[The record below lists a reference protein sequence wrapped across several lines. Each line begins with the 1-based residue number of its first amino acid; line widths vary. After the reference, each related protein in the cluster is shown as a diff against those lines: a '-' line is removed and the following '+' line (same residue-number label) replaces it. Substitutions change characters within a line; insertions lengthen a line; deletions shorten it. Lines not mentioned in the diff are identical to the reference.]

1 MQVFN
6 GGYHAN
12 MCYIMKLVI
21 HATLFVSCFINISM
35 VLSVTRYSSDYP
47 HDIPLNATTISIY
60 GTRSEQVDYI
70 EPFTKLISYKLTRNI
85 VSTFPNLSNISSTLF
100 YLTITFTHIS
110 TLSVDDMAP
119 MSKVKLF
126 DISCNRLTHIPDIT
140 TAFPALQKF
149 VAPSNEIVT
158 MTRSMA
164 GNVYLNNN
172 RMTRLP
178 DLSNVRDRIYILTM
192 SGNNISDIP
201 DGTFP
206 LLPVCS
212 YLDLSR
218 NGLTKFPDLSN
229 VTNLEYLY
237 LSSNKIGSIPHLP
250 QMTSLLT
257 LELNDNNLAELPDL
271 TNLSSRLSHL
281 ELKDNEIYDFPEDFL
296 VKMTR
301 LRTLT
306 LGRRSSNATKLP
318 NFFIIN
324 SLYQLDV
331 TIYNSPLVCDQ
342 NAFFT
347 KLLQLAGKL
356 TLSFPGD
363 HPTTCISPVHLSG
376 RKFENITLDE
386 LRPQSVG
393 KYLTCTCG
401 IRLISLPSYI
411 VACYTYL
418 TP

>member
-1 MQVFN
+1 
-6 GGYHAN
+6 
-12 MCYIMKLVI
+12 
-21 HATLFVSCFINISM
+21 
-35 VLSVTRYSSDYP
+35 
-47 HDIPLNATTISIY
+47 
-60 GTRSEQVDYI
+60 
-70 EPFTKLISYKLTRNI
+70 
-85 VSTFPNLSNISSTLF
+85 
-100 YLTITFTHIS
+100 
-110 TLSVDDMAP
+110 MAP

-257 LELNDNNLAELPDL
+257 LELNDNNLTELPDL

-306 LGRRSSNATKLP
+306 LGRRSS
-318 NFFIIN
+318 
-324 SLYQLDV
+324 
-331 TIYNSPLVCDQ
+331 
-342 NAFFT
+342 
-347 KLLQLAGKL
+347 
-356 TLSFPGD
+356 D

-386 LRPQSVG
+386 LRPQSVDQQRVYS
-393 KYLTCTCG
+393 KLSRPWHCPLSVETLTSCRSHIECG
-401 IRLISLPSYI
+401 ILCRKQPNCLMFHYHSNTCLVTNIEGPLDQEDFPQYSDWYI
-411 VACYTYL
+411 VKS
-418 TP
+418 